1 MKNDGHESVTVTAVG
16 DIMFDRMV
24 RPPRVLFYMPEA
36 AASIPRYNPAL
47 PLPFLN
53 TEESIEWLHRRG
65 VSTEGVDK
73 TSHASESILL
83 DFPPDAL
90 DPAYP
95 FRGVRSVLSQS
106 DLVFGNL
113 ECPLSARGRP
123 VRNDLCYRASP
134 DFARALADANFKV
147 LSFANNHCMDYG
159 EVAFLDTLAELRR
172 NGIQPVGAG
181 EDYHEACRP
190 SLFDV
195 RGVRVAFVAFNLYGP
210 DSTFALP
217 DESGVVP
224 LNGLTIERVVG
235 GLRGRVDF
243 IFASMHWGHE
253 GVGTPSTDMIKLA
266 HQLVDAGADVIL
278 GHHQHIPGSIEVY
291 RSKPIIYSLGN
302 FIFGHSHN
310 HWTDNMIVNFALSEG
325 RVKRVELLPVGSRGM
340 EQYQPTILSGERA
353 EYLVTF
359 VAVHSELFGTPIA
372 FNGGRGVIELEG
384 LREGQ
389 EDHGGVGKVAC
400 RS

>member
-1 MKNDGHESVTVTAVG
+1 MENDGQESVTVSAVG
-16 DIMFDRMV
+16 DIMFDPVV
-24 RPPRVLFYMPEA
+24 RPPRVFFYTPEA
-36 AASIPRYNPAL
+36 AAAIPRYNPSL

-83 DFPPDAL
+83 DFPPGAL
-90 DPAYP
+90 DPDYP
-95 FRGVRSVLSQS
+95 FRGVRPVFSKS

-113 ECPLSARGRP
+113 ECPLSTRGRP

-147 LSFANNHCMDYG
+147 LSFSNNHCMDYG

-172 NGIQPVGAG
+172 SGIQPVGAG
-181 EDYHEACRP
+181 EDYREACRP
-190 SLFDV
+190 ALFDV

-235 GLRGRVDF
+235 RLRGRADF
-243 IFASMHWGHE
+243 IFASVHWGHE

-278 GHHQHIPGSIEVY
+278 GHHPHIPGSIEVY
-291 RSKPIIYSLGN
+291 KSKPVIYSLGN
-302 FIFGHSHN
+302 FIFGHSHS
-310 HWTDNMIVNFALSEG
+310 HWTDNMIVNFALAG
-325 RVKRVELLPVGSRGM
+325 GQVRRVELLPVGSRGI
-340 EQYQPTILSGERA
+340 EQYQPTMLTGERA

-359 VAVHSELFGTPIA
+359 VAVHSELFRTPVE
-372 FNGGRGVIELEG
+372 FDGDRGIIDLVGSCGAEK
-384 LREGQ
+384 
-389 EDHGGVGKVAC
+389 DHGDVGEVAC
-400 RS
+400 RR